1 MPRPLRHALLC
12 LTAAGLVLSGP
23 AHATDI
29 DCDPATAAAS
39 QMPSH
44 RLICESALFSM
55 GYQRIYAEQ
64 QRMLKAGQ
72 LTEADITGFRAKRD
86 GCKTASCLDA
96 VFREWKANTAN
107 TSRKP

>member
-1 MPRPLRHALLC
+1 MPHPLRYALLC
-12 LTAAGLVLSGP
+12 LTVAGLALCGN

-29 DCDPATAAAS
+29 DCDPAMTSAS

-72 LTEADITGFRAKRD
+72 LTEADIAAFRAKRD
-86 GCKTASCLDA
+86 GCKSASCLDT
-96 VFREWKANTAN
+96 VFRQWKANGAAI
-107 TSRKP
+107 SR

>member
-1 MPRPLRHALLC
+1 MPRPLRHILLC
-12 LTAAGLVLSGP
+12 LTAAGLAHSGH

-55 GYQRIYAEQ
+55 GYQRIYADQ

-72 LTEADITGFRAKRD
+72 LTETDITAFRVKRD
-86 GCKTASCLDA
+86 GCKSASCLDT
-96 VFREWKANTAN
+96 VFREWKANAASA
-107 TSRKP
+107 SRKP